1 MSEKDEKSTIEK
13 IVDDVKKNTPEKERD
28 PLYFVV
34 GAILLI
40 IGLFILSRKI
50 TVTSGFFGFSVW
62 GFNVGFGLVILPL
75 IFGIIWMFY
84 NPKSLWAKILSA
96 VGGILIVVSVIMST
110 GIYLQ
115 HMTLFDY
122 IIIIGLIAAGIGLLF
137 RYYFKRK

>member
-28 PLYFVV
+28 PLHFIV
-34 GAILLI
+34 GALLI

-50 TVTSGFFGFSVW
+50 NVVSGFFGFNVW
-62 GFNVGFGLVILPL
+62 GFSIGFGLVILPL

-96 VGGILIVVSVIMST
+96 VGGILIVVSVIMNT
-110 GIYLQ
+110 GITLQ

-122 IIIIGLIAAGIGLLF
+122 KIIIGLIAAGIGLLF
-137 RYYFKRK
+137 RYYFKKK